1 MFNLIP
7 DSPKNN
13 LKNKKILSS
22 NKRKKKKIF
31 NKINMSPGEAINIKK
46 IDINNKNF
54 IKYYNSVNSST
65 ASNSKSDYLPRN
77 SLKGKIISSKSNN
90 NRGLSEVE
98 RKKLRTIIN
107 DFKKHKIVAERL
119 LNKEKYL
126 ALNSVNNSN
135 YSFLIAQSGDKNLK
149 NKNRKLIYRNQYY
162 DCSSHMI
169 NKFNNKTYDIL
180 DPPKQD
186 PIYSTNLDY
195 FRKQLINNFTEYN
208 ENIEYTR
215 RKYND
220 AVKIGEIHEE
230 KNYKLALQMEQK
242 FYQNKFNILN
252 NQDVKDI
259 KNNINKIKQMHGYF
273 RNSHFSR
280 NTFRMFKSPVK
291 KSKISI
297 LNTDTNDGK
306 IDDTNLK
313 LLTESKNS
321 PPKKQKSDEINLNL
335 YNNKIR
341 FSITRIK
348 ELYNNEVKNE
358 QMLEKFK
365 KIHKS
370 RERNAIKQRS
380 KELTNSLYEINDYP
394 YEKMSSPYSKESI
407 GYINMHN
414 LSRAR
419 KVNII
424 NKYLYNLED
433 DDLLIHNPK
442 KLKEEIQKLKIAC
455 NKTDYKANYNYSFLR
470 KTLKLETI
478 KKFNG
483 IKDSQFGFPV

>member
-7 DSPKNN
+7 ESPKNN

-22 NKRKKKKIF
+22 NKRKKKKLF
-31 NKINMSPGEAINIKK
+31 NKINMSPSEAINIKK
-46 IDINNKNF
+46 INMNNKNF
-54 IKYYNSVNSST
+54 IKYISSVNSST
-65 ASNSKSDYLPRN
+65 ASNSKSDYLSRN

-90 NRGLSEVE
+90 NKGLSEAE
-98 RKKLRTIIN
+98 RKKLRAIIN

-119 LNKEKYL
+119 LNKEKDL
-126 ALNSVNNSN
+126 VLNSVNNSN
-135 YSFLIAQSGDKNLK
+135 YSFLIAQNGDKNLK

-169 NKFNNKTYDIL
+169 NKFNNKTNDIL

-186 PIYSTNLDY
+186 PIYSTNLNY
-195 FRKQLINNFTEYN
+195 FRRQLINNFTEYD

-220 AVKIGEIHEE
+220 AMKIGEIHEE

-242 FYQNKFNILN
+242 FYQNKFNILK

-280 NTFRMFKSPVK
+280 NTLKMFNSPVK
-291 KSKISI
+291 KSKINL
-297 LNTDTNDGK
+297 LNTNTNDGK

-313 LLTESKNS
+313 LLTESKKT

-348 ELYNNEVKNE
+348 ELSNNEVTNE
-358 QMLEKFK
+358 QMLENFK

-370 RERNAIKQRS
+370 KERNAIKQRS

-394 YEKMSSPYSKESI
+394 YEKISSSYSKDNI

-414 LSRAR
+414 LSRAK

-424 NKYLYNLED
+424 NKYIYNLED

-478 KKFNG
+478 KKFNC